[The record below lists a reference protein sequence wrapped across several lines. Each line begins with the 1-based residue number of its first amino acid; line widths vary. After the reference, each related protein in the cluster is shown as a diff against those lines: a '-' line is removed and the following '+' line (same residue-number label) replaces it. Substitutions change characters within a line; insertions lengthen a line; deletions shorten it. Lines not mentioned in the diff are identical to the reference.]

1 MEATLD
7 DEKVSLVGLVVVKP
21 NIIASVR
28 FKKLPK
34 QVPAAGQLFELSST
48 IHDLVPKC
56 TAEWSNVQAEGY
68 ENFNGKLLVSHT
80 QGSFCRSRSS
90 NSV

>member
-7 DEKVSLVGLVVVKP
+7 DEKVSLAGLVAVKP

-28 FKKLPK
+28 FKKIQK
-34 QVPAAGQLFELSST
+34 QIPAAGQLFELTST

-56 TAEWSNVQAEGY
+56 TAEWSNVQVEGY
-68 ENFNGKLLVSHT
+68 ANLNGKLLVSHT
-80 QGSFCRSRSS
+80 QGSFCRSLHSI
-90 NSV
+90 